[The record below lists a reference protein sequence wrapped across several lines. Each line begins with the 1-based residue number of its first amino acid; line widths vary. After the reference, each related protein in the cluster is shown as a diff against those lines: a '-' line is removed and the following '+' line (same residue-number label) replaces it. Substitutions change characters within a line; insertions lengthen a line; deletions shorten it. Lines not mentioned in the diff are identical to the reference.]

1 MCSGTLVGVRWLFPT
16 PGHLPYSGWEL
27 DRPGLAA
34 LTGSSALQD
43 LAERLFKDD
52 VDVDMLMVMSAVELH
67 ACGATMGKARKFV
80 ETRQATMWP
89 RDDSGSKYPYHYQ

>member
-1 MCSGTLVGVRWLFPT
+1 
-16 PGHLPYSGWEL
+16 
-27 DRPGLAA
+27 
-34 LTGSSALQD
+34 
-43 LAERLFKDD
+43 LFKDD
-52 VDVDMLMVMSAVELH
+52 VDVDMLMLMSAVELH